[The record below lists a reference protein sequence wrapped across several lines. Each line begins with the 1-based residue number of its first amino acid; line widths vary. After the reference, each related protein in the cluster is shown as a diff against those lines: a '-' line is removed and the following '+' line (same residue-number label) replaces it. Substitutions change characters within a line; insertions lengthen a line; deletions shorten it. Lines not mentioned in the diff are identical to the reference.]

1 VRVARA
7 TFLLVVGAG
16 LALAAQAAAPVGV
29 PLYDG
34 VVIQEPYRYLEPGSG
49 QDGTPT
55 SASLQTEAAGQDGL
69 SKPFVAA
76 TQEYPPQAQLI
87 AAAGAF
93 VAPPGAQ
100 LVVRIE
106 PVRPTSLPVGSRL
119 AGNVYRIAVMD
130 AAGSAVAINPQHPP
144 TVSLRAP
151 VEVTTAKLVRATGD
165 GWQVLPTE
173 HGGLFGLFASE
184 VTELGEFALITPDTG
199 PDLLPVVVGLG
210 AAVALAGVAGFLVLR
225 RRRAMAPPPEP
236 SRRQGAPTRRPARR
250 GRPPGRRR

>member
-7 TFLLVVGAG
+7 TLVLLAGAG
-16 LALAAQAAAPVGV
+16 LALAAQVAAPMGV

-49 QDGTPT
+49 QDGAPT

-93 VAPPGAQ
+93 VGPAGAQ
-100 LVVRIE
+100 LVVSLE
-106 PVRPTSLPVGSRL
+106 PVRPTSQPAGSRI
-119 AGNVYRIAVMD
+119 AGNVYRVAVTD
-130 AAGSAVAINPQHPP
+130 ATGSAVAIDPQHPP

-151 VEVTTAKLVRATGD
+151 VEVTTATLARATAD
-165 GWQVLPTE
+165 GWQALPTE

-199 PDLLPVVVGLG
+199 PGLLPVVAGLG
-210 AAVALAGVAGFLVLR
+210 AAGALAGVLGFLLR
-225 RRRAMAPPPEP
+225 RRRAMAPPAEP
-236 SRRQGAPTRRPARR
+236 SRRPGAPTRRPPRR